1 MDMTNKWMVEKW
13 INIDLTMFSPVVMQP
28 LFTISTSCYFNTK
41 FSIYPG
47 ITPPPRNHTPGT
59 GSPHTQS
66 PRVSVVSEKKEKERK
81 ESSGS
86 SPQTNEE
93 VTTPT
98 ILTTPPENTDSV
110 EETPILSGG
119 GATHLD
125 IGEER
130 KAVHSSKKKS
140 ILGKAKKGA
149 LKRIKS
155 KKHKITSSEGS
166 PEISPSSSPVSSKKD
181 LREDGN
187 IDEELDN
194 EEVIVK
200 EKTKEPPK
208 FLPLKSKNP
217 VPTGESRKKTSTSS
231 LDSKSGSKL
240 TPSDEY
246 LAVSMVQRSHS
257 NETEDVAIHQI
268 KFDVYSQNL
277 CVANVSGHTLVF
289 EFSLMPYERKPQ
301 VINN

>member
-1 MDMTNKWMVEKW
+1 MDGKQWMNKG
-13 INIDLTMFSPVVMQP
+13 LTMFFVVIMQP
-28 LFTISTSCYFNTK
+28 LFTISTSCYFNTS
-41 FSIYPG
+41 FIIHPG

-59 GSPHTQS
+59 SSPHSQS
-66 PRVSVVSEKKEKERK
+66 PRVSVVSAIKERR

-86 SPQTNEE
+86 SPQINDE

-98 ILTTPPENTDSV
+98 ILTTPPDNTDENNLDST
-110 EETPILSGG
+110 EAKPILSGG

-130 KAVHSSKKKS
+130 KVVQSTKRKS

-166 PEISPSSSPVSSKKD
+166 PEISPSSSPVSSNKD
-181 LREDGN
+181 LPEDGD
-187 IDEELDN
+187 IDDELDE

-200 EKTKEPPK
+200 EKSKNPPK
-208 FLPLKSKNP
+208 FLPLKPKSP
-217 VPTGESRKKTSTSS
+217 VPIGDSHKKTSTSS
-231 LDSKSGSKL
+231 LDSRGSPRA
-240 TPSDEY
+240 TPSEEY

-257 NETEDVAIHQI
+257 NEAEEIAIHQI

-289 EFSLMPYERKPQ
+289 DFSLMPCERKPQ
-301 VINN
+301 VINC

>member
-1 MDMTNKWMVEKW
+1 
-13 INIDLTMFSPVVMQP
+13 MQP

-41 FSIYPG
+41 FSIHPG

-59 GSPHTQS
+59 GSPRNQS
-66 PRVSVVSEKKEKERK
+66 PRVSLVSEKTEKERK

-86 SPQTNEE
+86 SPQTSEE

-98 ILTTPPENTDSV
+98 ILTSPPDNTDGDNLGSV
-110 EETPILSGG
+110 EETRILSGG

-125 IGEER
+125 VGEER
-130 KAVHSSKKKS
+130 IAVHSSKKKS

-155 KKHKITSSEGS
+155 RKSKIISTEGS
-166 PEISPSSSPVSSKKD
+166 PEMSPSSSPVSSKND

-187 IDEELDN
+187 VDDEELDN

-200 EKTKEPPK
+200 EKTKDPPK

-217 VPTGESRKKTSTSS
+217 VPLGNSRKKTSTSS
-231 LDSKSGSKL
+231 VDSRPSSKF

-246 LAVSMVQRSHS
+246 LVVSMVQRSHS
-257 NETEDVAIHQI
+257 NETEDIAIHQI

-277 CVANVSGHTLVF
+277 CVANVSGHTLVLD
-289 EFSLMPYERKPQ
+289 FSLMPCERKPQ
-301 VINN
+301 VINS